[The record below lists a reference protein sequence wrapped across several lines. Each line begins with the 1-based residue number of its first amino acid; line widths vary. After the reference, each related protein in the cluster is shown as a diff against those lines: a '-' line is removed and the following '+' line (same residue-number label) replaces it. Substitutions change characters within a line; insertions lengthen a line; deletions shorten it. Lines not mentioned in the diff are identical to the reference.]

1 MNADTQFE
9 FPGLEFLEEL
19 ETVGLEPSIPAEL
32 GPHLSLAYRSLL
44 NVLALPLSPWGS
56 EGLLQE
62 QVAQICRRF
71 RRYKNAIHSTALDDE
86 DDLKIAGDGVDP
98 EALTGDNLDIFS
110 SSEAKKRAFRMA
122 KSMTWDEAGNVLD
135 LENNA
140 MEISFG
146 RKKPNASSRGRIFS
160 ASSGDV
166 HSAAS
171 DLEDWNPDWP
181 RRGNMLPPSEAGNE
195 EMPGGWNPDLG
206 LPSMKP
212 NAVGWSPD
220 RLICEI

>member
-19 ETVGLEPSIPAEL
+19 ETAGLEPSIPSEL

-71 RRYKNAIHSTALDDE
+71 RRYKNAIYATALDDE

-110 SSEAKKRAFRMA
+110 SSVVKRRAFRTA
-122 KSMTWDEAGNVLD
+122 RSMTWDEAGNVLD
-135 LENNA
+135 LQNNM

-146 RKKPNASSRGRIFS
+146 RKQPNECSRPRAFS
-160 ASSGDV
+160 ASSGGV
-166 HSAAS
+166 QSPGSA
-171 DLEDWNPDWP
+171 LEDWNPDWP
-181 RRGNMLPPSEAGNE
+181 PANMLPLSEVGTE

-206 LPSMKP
+206 LPSMEP
-212 NAVGWSPD
+212 NAAGWSPD
-220 RLICEI
+220 RLMCEI